1 MKKLFLLLGGA
12 LLLASCNGTTATSDN
27 HAKGEPA
34 TDSIS
39 TPDLNRMWVIEN
51 VVLNDSVY
59 CRPSE
64 IQPERNYYFT
74 FAEDGSFG
82 INTNCNTIGGQYL
95 QKGDSISF
103 TNISIT
109 EMACDNMTM
118 EELLSQILPQINI
131 VDAEMDSVIRLNT
144 DSSAYIVLK
153 KSPYKNKD
161 TESATEGI
169 EISYQ

>member
-1 MKKLFLLLGGA
+1 M
-12 LLLASCNGTTATSDN
+12 LASCNGTTTSSDN
-27 HAKGEPA
+27 QAEGEPA
-34 TDSIS
+34 VESIS

-64 IQPERNYYFT
+64 MQPERNYYFT
-74 FAEDGSFG
+74 FAEDGTFG
-82 INTNCNTIGGQYL
+82 VNTNCNTIGGQYM

-103 TNISIT
+103 SNINIT
-109 EMACDNMTM
+109 EMACDDMTM
-118 EELLSQILPQINI
+118 EELLIMILPEIDI
-131 VDAEMDSVIRLNT
+131 VDAEIDSVIRLNT
-144 DSSAYIVLK
+144 GSSAYIVLK

-161 TESATEGI
+161 TEPETEGL